1 MTTGTAENQNEHREL
16 IFGIPLVDLP
26 TYKSAPDVG
35 TRKIRRADFINFPL
49 LDEILA
55 YVKAHPMQWNQDDW
69 FKIVDLETG
78 DVRYE
83 SEKVIVQEINSCG
96 AAMCFAGH
104 AALRMG
110 FPAPPKNNGQSWS
123 RKVDSDDDWADS
135 ESVETFARNV
145 LGLTADQGEAL
156 FAGNNTLQDLEDII
170 EALRIKPNIAGWQ
183 LEDMR
188 DYREDQSVRDYVNSL
203 DDSDDD
209 EAVVW

>member
-1 MTTGTAENQNEHREL
+1 MTTGTAENQNERREL

-145 LGLTADQGEAL
+145 LGLTAGQGEAL

-203 DDSDDD
+203 EDSDD